1 MPSLE
6 YFVVAES
13 ATVDQ
18 LSNRVSVFNIY
29 DEILIPKFPMP
40 IGPFV
45 SVCSWN
51 ASKEDKDEEFQVSV
65 KLQMPDGDHGPF
77 NSNFTMKAK
86 RHRTILTMNS
96 IPISRAGTIV
106 FEILLNGEHK
116 AFHTIDVRSLES

>member
-13 ATVDQ
+13 ASVDQ
-18 LSNRVSVFNIY
+18 LSNRVSVYNIY
-29 DEILIPKFPMP
+29 DEIVVPRFPMQ
-40 IGPFV
+40 IGQFV

-51 ASKEDKDEEFQVSV
+51 ASEEDKGQDFQVGV
-65 KLQMPDGDHGPF
+65 KLRMPDGDLGPF
-77 NSNFTMKAK
+77 NSNFIMKAK
-86 RHRTILTMNS
+86 RHRSILTLPT

-116 AFHTIDVRSLES
+116 ASHTIDVRSLES

>member
-18 LSNRVSVFNIY
+18 LSNRVSVYNIY
-29 DEILIPKFPMP
+29 DEILVPKFPMP
-40 IGPFV
+40 SGQFV

-51 ASKEDKDEEFQVSV
+51 ASEEDKDQDFQVGV
-65 KLQMPDGDHGPF
+65 KLRMPDGDHGPF
-77 NSNFTMKAK
+77 NSNFTMKGK

-96 IPISRAGTIV
+96 IPISKPGTIV

-116 AFHTIDVRSLES
+116 AFHTIDVHSLEG

>member
-18 LSNRVSVFNIY
+18 LSNRVSVYNIY
-29 DEILIPKFPMP
+29 DELVVPKFPAAV
-40 IGPFV
+40 GQFV

-51 ASKEDKDEEFQVSV
+51 AGEDDENQDFQVGV
-65 KLQMPDGDHGPF
+65 MLRMPDGDHGPF
-77 NSNFTMKAK
+77 NSNFTMTGK
-86 RHRTILTMNS
+86 RHRSILTLSS
-96 IPISRAGTIV
+96 IPISKAGTIV

-116 AFHTIDVRSLES
+116 ASHTIDVHSLQS